1 MMAWVITVEGLVLI
15 KKITFGDQAAVNIA
29 VFEINCC
36 LSFML
41 NMSHFHSSP
50 RTKGP
55 DKDQKLAVA
64 EDQAASLKGGMSL
77 WLAVQCS
84 CHLGPDVSLFWN

>member
-1 MMAWVITVEGLVLI
+1 MMAWVIAVEGLILV
-15 KKITFGDQAAVNIA
+15 KKITFGDEAAVNIA
-29 VFEINCC
+29 GFQINCC

-55 DKDQKLAVA
+55 VKDQKLAVA
-64 EDQAASLKGGMSL
+64 KDQAASLKGGMSL

-84 CHLGPDVSLFWN
+84 RHLGSDVSLF